1 MNVEFTGR
9 QYEVTPAVRRHVQN
23 GLEKISKILGDSF
36 DTHVV
41 LSIEKHRHIAEIT
54 VTVRANSLVG
64 LAEANDMMLAVNE
77 AIEKIDRQAVK
88 YRTKFKSKKRIQRKA
103 AAAGRWNGNMAPAV
117 DTKIMVGTSET
128 TAVDV
133 LVHTFPGVV
142 KIKDAHVVP
151 SSESVAMRPMT
162 LEEAVKEAEFRDR
175 EVFVFRDHA
184 GQVRVLHRKKDGRM
198 ELIEVP

>member
-1 MNVEFTGR
+1 
-9 QYEVTPAVRRHVQN
+9 
-23 GLEKISKILGDSF
+23 
-36 DTHVV
+36 
-41 LSIEKHRHIAEIT
+41 
-54 VTVRANSLVG
+54 VG
-64 LAEANDMMLAVNE
+64 LAEANDMIQAVNE

-88 YRTKFKSKKRIQRKA
+88 YRTKFKAKKRIQRKA
-103 AAAGRWNGNMAPAV
+103 AAAGRWNGSAAPAM

-184 GQVRVLHRKKDGRM
+184 GQVRVLHRKKDGKM